1 LRQKADVRALVDE
14 VTGHL
19 QKPELLYEDSAAA
32 LREAGVEVG

>member
-1 LRQKADVRALVDE
+1 MYWWDE

-19 QKPELLYEDSAAA
+19 QKPELLYEDFETA